1 MIRFYVVKVNIFE
14 PGQINKKKEERS
26 ASRCFF
32 ANTSFHI
39 HQSRKSV
46 VSRGIL
52 FKQNTNNSPQ
62 SFRRNHRQGVAGVGR
77 SSGQRHRVAGS
88 RASSHEDRQAT
99 GLSWR
104 EPHPL
109 GVCGWAMPGAERGA
123 RVPRARARVDSIT
136 GQLSPP
142 VNQGRPA
149 FTACQ

>member
-1 MIRFYVVKVNIFE
+1 MLFRKHLFSYSPESKKCGFE
-14 PGQINKKKEERS
+14 
-26 ASRCFF
+26 
-32 ANTSFHI
+32 
-39 HQSRKSV
+39 
-46 VSRGIL
+46 GIL
-52 FKQNTNNSPQ
+52 FKQNTNNSPGKF
-62 SFRRNHRQGVAGVGR
+62 STAHTNHRQGVAGVGR
-77 SSGQRHRVAGS
+77 SSGQRHCVAGS

-149 FTACQ
+149 FTACK

>member
-1 MIRFYVVKVNIFE
+1 MLFRKHLFSYSPESKKCGFE
-14 PGQINKKKEERS
+14 GYFIQTVMPFNKQAPLS
-26 ASRCFF
+26 
-32 ANTSFHI
+32 
-39 HQSRKSV
+39 
-46 VSRGIL
+46 

-149 FTACQ
+149 FTACK

>member
-1 MIRFYVVKVNIFE
+1 MRFRKHLFSYSPESK
-14 PGQINKKKEERS
+14 
-26 ASRCFF
+26 
-32 ANTSFHI
+32 
-39 HQSRKSV
+39 KSV
-46 VSRGIL
+46 VSRGIV
-52 FKQNTNNSPQ
+52 FKENTNNSPQ

-149 FTACQ
+149 FTACH

>member
-1 MIRFYVVKVNIFE
+1 MLFRKHLFSYSPESKKCGFE
-14 PGQINKKKEERS
+14 GYFIQTK
-26 ASRCFF
+26 
-32 ANTSFHI
+32 H
-39 HQSRKSV
+39 
-46 VSRGIL
+46 
-52 FKQNTNNSPQ
+52 KQFPAK
-62 SFRRNHRQGVAGVGR
+62 FRRNHRQGVAGVGR

-123 RVPRARARVDSIT
+123 RVPHARARVDSIT

-149 FTACQ
+149 FTACK